1 MIFYLTRTNLNLLML
16 HTEKPY
22 QSQNTSE
29 WFSNGMCVVLP
40 KNSFPEVT
48 VENSPKTYKLVEI
61 K

>member
-1 MIFYLTRTNLNLLML
+1 MIFY
-16 HTEKPY
+16 TEKPY

-29 WFSNGMCVVLP
+29 WFSNGMYIVLP